1 MDSAQPA
8 EVQKHCPFFARW
20 KEPWCPSTQLQ
31 VLVCQSHGHVDKA
44 LQAIINW
51 WKVQGELG
59 LKSHLEC
66 EARAGFR
73 RCLGQEAKVH
83 PAIGTAP
90 PTTIELELS
99 VTDTARIYRTLYIEY
114 VTENW
119 VLDSITANRLWNY
132 GTRVLIR
139 LPKFDDDDIFGQAG
153 VSSPGIIRFTRFK
166 SDWVFRH
173 WETRQ
178 PEGFMLCPS
187 HPTSQVFRNNY
198 GVTIAKMDVPSES
211 RPWSTAL
218 VIKIWALRWW
228 CSSI

>member
-1 MDSAQPA
+1 MTELWTVHSQ
-8 EVQKHCPFFARW
+8 QKY
-20 KEPWCPSTQLQ
+20 KTTVLSLQDGKNLGVLTQLQ

-44 LQAIINW
+44 LQAIINL

-73 RCLGQEAKVH
+73 SCLGQEAKVH

-119 VLDSITANRLWNY
+119 VL
-132 GTRVLIR
+132 IR
-139 LPKFDDDDIFGQAG
+139 LSKFDDDDIFGQAG
-153 VSSPGIIRFTRFK
+153 VSSPGIIRCTRFK
-166 SDWVFRH
+166 SDRVFRH

-178 PEGFMLCPS
+178 PEGFMLCPP
-187 HPTSQVFRNNY
+187 HPTSQVLRNSY